1 MGEGVIERSAVQG
14 ERMRMLKDESAVSLV
29 VGALLLILIVVVSA
43 SALGFM
49 VSEAQKKEMERK
61 SHLQAVESENL
72 KILSLELKDS
82 GNGYWDNVT
91 INIANLN
98 TEESKISTISIN
110 DRSAA
115 NYTDGEQTYDYLNRL
130 TVPAAESK
138 KLFLDFS
145 SNLTSPLRI
154 TYNQPI
160 KVLIFTG
167 LTNKFEEVFLP
178 PLPLI
183 KVSVESQY
191 INGNSEVLVLDGGDS
206 IHYKGTIVGYQW
218 HVDNGSTLST
228 DLTGQKARMN
238 FNQTQTGSFWVNLTV
253 KDSNGMTNSARWDS
267 P

>member
-1 MGEGVIERSAVQG
+1 
-14 ERMRMLKDESAVSLV
+14 MLKDESAVSV
-29 VGALLLILIVVVSA
+29 VIGALLLVLIVVVSA
-43 SALGFM
+43 SALGVM

-61 SHLQAVESENL
+61 SHLQAVESEKL

-82 GNGYWDNVT
+82 GNEYWDNVT

-130 TVPAAESK
+130 TVPPAESK
-138 KLFLDFS
+138 KLFLNFT
-145 SNLTSPLRI
+145 SNFTSPVRI
-154 TYNQPI
+154 SYNQPI
-160 KVLIFTG
+160 RILIFTS

-178 PLPLI
+178 PVPLI
-183 KVSVESQY
+183 KVSVESQQIGSTY
-191 INGNSEVLVLDGGDS
+191 GDVLMLDGSDS
-206 IHYKGTIVGYQW
+206 LSKGTIVSYQW
-218 HVDNGSTLST
+218 HVDNGSTLNMN
-228 DLTGQKARMN
+228 LTGQKTRIN

-253 KDSNGMTNSARWDS
+253 KDSNGMKNSARWDS

>member
-1 MGEGVIERSAVQG
+1 
-14 ERMRMLKDESAVSLV
+14 MLKDESAVSV
-29 VGALLLILIVVVSA
+29 VIGALLLVLIVVVSA
-43 SALGFM
+43 SALGVM

-61 SHLQAVESENL
+61 SHMQAVESENL
-72 KILSLELKDS
+72 KLLSLELKDS
-82 GNGYWDNVT
+82 GNEYWDNVT

-130 TVPAAESK
+130 TVPPAESK
-138 KLFLDFS
+138 KLFLNFT
-145 SNLTSPLRI
+145 SNFTSPLRI

-160 KVLIFTG
+160 KILIFTG

-183 KVSVESQY
+183 KVSVESQL
-191 INGNSEVLVLDGGDS
+191 NGNSEVLVLDGGDS
-206 IHYKGTIVGYQW
+206 IHYKGTIVSYQW
-218 HVDNGSTLST
+218 QVANISWSTN
-228 DLTGQKARMN
+228 LTGQKARMN
-238 FNQTQTGSFWVNLTV
+238 FNQTQTGTFWVNLTV
-253 KDSNGMTNSARWDS
+253 KDSNGMKNSARWDS